1 MKRTIF
7 TIPNMLSI
15 FRLCLIPFITATYSR
30 GFELAAT
37 VLLVVSG
44 FTDLL
49 DGFIARH
56 FNQISDFGKILDPM
70 ADKLTM
76 AAVVFALVLRHPQVG
91 LILAVLVAKES
102 LMLFGSYILIKRGTR
117 PAEAKFFGKLS
128 TAFLYL
134 VLFLVMLSDVVAGFT
149 GNTFLSVT
157 AIWILSGVSCLIMIC
172 ALIQYYCIYRAIKSG
187 TYNVETEQF
196 EGEISK

>member
-15 FRLCLIPFITATYSR
+15 VRLCLIPFITATYSR
-30 GFELAAT
+30 GWELAAII
-37 VLLVVSG
+37 LLVISG

-70 ADKLTM
+70 ADKLTT
-76 AAVVFALVLRHPQVG
+76 AAVVFSLVLRHPQVG
-91 LILAVLVAKES
+91 VVLAVLVVKE
-102 LMLFGSYILIKRGTR
+102 LMMLVGSYILIKKGTR
-117 PAEAKFFGKLS
+117 PAEAKLFGKLS

-134 VLFLVMLSDVVAGFT
+134 ILFLVMLSDVIEEFT
-149 GNTFLSVT
+149 GRVFLSSLSL
-157 AIWILSGVSCLIMIC
+157 WILSGVSCVIMLC
-172 ALIQYYCIYRAIKSG
+172 ALIQYSCLYRAITNG
-187 TYNVETEQF
+187 TYNVETERF